1 MSLSP
6 SPSKKQLTQA
16 KIVMLGGC
24 GVGKSAFVVRY
35 ITKRYIGDYENNKE
49 MVYTHKVNSPRG
61 DDITLEIVDTAS
73 QTSSADLENHIK
85 SGDGFVMMYSVTDR
99 NSFCTICRL
108 KETLYQHKPVEIP
121 LVLVANKSD
130 ILTARS
136 VTEDEG
142 TALAA
147 DLDCPKYEISV
158 ADSPQG
164 VLESMDELLRQ
175 ILREHVKSLTRLP
188 VHQAESNKKSK
199 LLNMKNALKKRIGRS
214 RSDTF

>member
-1 MSLSP
+1 
-6 SPSKKQLTQA
+6 
-16 KIVMLGGC
+16 
-24 GVGKSAFVVRY
+24 
-35 ITKRYIGDYENNKE
+35 
-49 MVYTHKVNSPRG
+49 
-61 DDITLEIVDTAS
+61 
-73 QTSSADLENHIK
+73 
-85 SGDGFVMMYSVTDR
+85 MMYSVTDR
-99 NSFCTICRL
+99 NSFCTVCRL

-164 VLESMDELLRQ
+164 VLESMEELLRQ

-188 VHQAESNKKSK
+188 RPPGPESNKKSK